1 MNAHERQQ
9 FDWLLQTAVDQF
21 AERLVQRNAGA
32 ESALERLTATP
43 EAEGVWLSAFVDA
56 VFRDG
61 LLDNPSGAAFVLQAL
76 ERRAAPVVTSAATI
90 GELLNT
96 AARSAFAVLL
106 RQKTLE
112 ELERRSRY
120 QAQSTE
126 SL

>member
-1 MNAHERQQ
+1 VNAHERQQ

-32 ESALERLTATP
+32 EPALERLTATP
-43 EAEGVWLSAFVDA
+43 EAEGVWLSQFVDA

-61 LLDNPSGAAFVLQAL
+61 LLDNPAGAAFVLQAL
-76 ERRAAPVVTSAATI
+76 ERRAAPVVTSAPTI

-120 QAQSTE
+120 QAQSPE